1 MFRGRAGGGRR
12 GFIDGLFCK
21 QPKSRDGKKEE
32 RDWGGEGRQLGVG

>member
-1 MFRGRAGGGRR
+1 MFRGRAGGGGR